1 MFRGADMSIGR
12 SLTRRTLVRRSVT
25 SLMLTVLLGL
35 VSLVA
40 VNPAGAASP
49 CGPPV
54 TNVIACE
61 NAQPGDPPSDWQVKG
76 AGDPTL
82 QGFATSMSVNVGQT
96 ESFKIN
102 TPSKSYHIDI
112 LRVGRYQGDGARIV
126 AEDILPTAPLPQS
139 QPACKHES
147 APTSVHCGN
156 WAVSASWPVPRDAVP
171 GLYLA
176 HLKRDHTTK
185 GNGTLI
191 PFVVRDKASHDTTPP
206 ASTITSP
213 AKGATVTHGSAVTVK
228 GTARDA
234 GGGVAGVMISTD
246 DGATWHPVTRM
257 SAANTSVT
265 WKYSWIVVIA
275 SPQQRSKPEL
285 STTAGTSRSLG
296 GASQSTSWLGHRT
309 PSSPPLPPVA
319 LIRPASGAA

>member
-1 MFRGADMSIGR
+1 MFWGAGYVDWQVSYPADLSATFGNQPDAHGASGLGFSGR
-12 SLTRRTLVRRSVT
+12 RESR
-25 SLMLTVLLGL
+25 
-35 VSLVA
+35 
-40 VNPAGAASP
+40 GAASP

-76 AGDPTL
+76 SGDPTI

-176 HLKRDHTTK
+176 HLKRDDTTK
-185 GNGTLI
+185 GNGSLI

-257 SAANTSVT
+257 SAREHFRDLEIFVDCS
-265 WKYSWIVVIA
+265 
-275 SPQQRSKPEL
+275 
-285 STTAGTSRSLG
+285 
-296 GASQSTSWLGHRT
+296 
-309 PSSPPLPPVA
+309 
-319 LIRPASGAA
+319 